1 MKKYVLISDFSLT
14 SRNRGT
20 AALGYGSLEFLRDK
34 GYLKEGQI
42 VVDSVQF
49 GRNPFHKSTLTK
61 RIVQGKEITFYKMF
75 TNVIEYHIWMKTG
88 ISLPFTAWGRFVR
101 NISLV
106 AALNGGD
113 GFSDIYGEKLYRS
126 RLQFMNIAMRAKVPL
141 IIMPQTI
148 GPFVN
153 QKIKDEAK
161 AIMQYASEV
170 YVRDKE
176 YTSELEKMGINYQ
189 LTNDLSAFM
198 KPETW
203 DIEIKPDSIG
213 INISGLA
220 YSNKFLDLAGQF
232 AAYPEL
238 ITRLVKHFQQKGK
251 TVYLIPHAYGYN
263 NPEANNDDFVSTREF
278 YESLDNKT
286 NVVFVDKDLISP
298 RVKYVIS
305 RMSFFIGTRMHANF
319 AAIFT
324 KVPLFGLAYSFKF
337 QGAFE
342 NNGIYNRTAMINN
355 ITSEDI
361 DGIIAQ
367 IDKAYIEDV
376 LNKK

>member
-1 MKKYVLISDFSLT
+1 MKKYVLISDFCLT

-20 AALGYGSLEFLRDK
+20 AALGYGSLAFLKEK
-34 GYLKEGQI
+34 GYLKAGQV
-42 VVDSVQF
+42 VVDSIQIC
-49 GRNPFHKSTLTK
+49 RNPFHRSSSKNLQ
-61 RIVQGKEITFYKMF
+61 VQGEDITFHTIRTSVYEYKLWEKF
-75 TNVIEYHIWMKTG
+75 G
-88 ISLPFTAWGRFVR
+88 ISLPFLPWGKFVR
-101 NISLV
+101 NISTV

-113 GFSDIYGEKLYRS
+113 GFSDIYGEKLFRS
-126 RLQFMNIAMRAKVPL
+126 RLLFINVAMKVHAPL

-148 GPFVN
+148 GPFEN
-153 QKIKDEAK
+153 PKIKDEAK

-176 YTSELEKMGINYQ
+176 YTSELDKMGIKYQ

-198 KPETW
+198 KPEPW

-263 NPEANNDDFVSTREF
+263 NPETNNDDFVSTREF
-278 YESLDNKT
+278 YENLDDKT
-286 NVVFVDKDLISP
+286 NVIFVDKDLISP

-305 RMSFFIGTRMHANF
+305 QMSFFIGTRMHANF

-355 ITSEDI
+355 ITSDDI
-361 DGIIAQ
+361 DGIISQ
-367 IDKAYIEDV
+367 IDKAYTEDV
-376 LNKK
+376 LNK